1 MTAAIFS
8 FIAYCLS
15 VTAIWTVMHLLMDIA
30 GWDDN
35 WKRRMFAAAITV
47 PYATMLFRYW
57 MA

>member
-1 MTAAIFS
+1 MITAIFS

-15 VTAIWTVMHLLMDIA
+15 FTAIWTAMNLLMDIA

-35 WKRRMFAAAITV
+35 WKRRLFVAAITV